1 MLLEIYTL
9 DLICIL
15 SPWCFWLLALII
27 VLEMMVNMGRDIM
40 QNTAIQWLYSG
51 GLNKYSGKNIETCA
65 GKPEFYYDSVLV
77 V

>member
-1 MLLEIYTL
+1 
-9 DLICIL
+9 
-15 SPWCFWLLALII
+15 
-27 VLEMMVNMGRDIM
+27 MMVNMGRDIM